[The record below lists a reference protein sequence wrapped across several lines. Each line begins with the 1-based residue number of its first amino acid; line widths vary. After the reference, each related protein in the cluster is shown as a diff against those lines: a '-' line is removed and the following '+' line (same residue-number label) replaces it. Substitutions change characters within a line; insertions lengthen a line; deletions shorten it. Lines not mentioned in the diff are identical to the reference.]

1 MSKKPLI
8 SEGVA
13 RRWAKYAGIQNE
25 SRVLLETIYEEDE
38 EQNDDPYASAQKSA
52 LNQLGS
58 DDDRDDDATDEA
70 ALMSELEE
78 LLAEEDYGDPGLFT
92 EQEDEE
98 DEEDEEDD
106 MEDMEDMD
114 DEDMEDDDME
124 DMEDM
129 EDEEDEE
136 EMDMEDE
143 EADEEAAGGMDQQAV
158 EDAVKAGLEAMASA
172 IGDALKIKIDVR
184 SGEEIEPEPEAEEGG
199 EEEIMEMGNYGSGME
214 EEAASGMFESMDR
227 DELVERVMKRVAARL
242 VRESKRK

>member
-1 MSKKPLI
+1 MSKKPLL
-8 SEGVA
+8 SEGTA

-25 SRVLLETIYEEDE
+25 SKALLETIYNEEEDHTDE
-38 EQNDDPYASAQKSA
+38 NDPEVH
-52 LNQLGS
+52 
-58 DDDRDDDATDEA
+58 DDDREETEDTNEA
-70 ALMSELEE
+70 
-78 LLAEEDYGDPGLFT
+78 LLAELEAMLG
-92 EQEDEE
+92 EQDDEPDELDDEE
-98 DEEDEEDD
+98 EMDD
-106 MEDMEDMD
+106 EDMD
-114 DEDMEDDDME
+114 DEDMEDD

-199 EEEIMEMGNYGSGME
+199 EEEVMEIMDDSAME
-214 EEAASGMFESMDR
+214 EGDYGKMYEGINR
-227 DELVERVMKRVAARL
+227 DKLVERVMKRVAARL
-242 VRESKRK
+242 VKESKSK

>member
-13 RRWAKYAGIQNE
+13 RRWAKYAGIQNQ
-25 SRVLLETIYEEDE
+25 SKVLLETIYEENLEEEMLDE
-38 EQNDDPYASAQKSA
+38 
-52 LNQLGS
+52 L
-58 DDDRDDDATDEA
+58 DADTAEEMVSGAA
-70 ALMSELEE
+70 ALDKSPEDGEGLEEADLLAELEE
-78 LLAEEDYGDPGLFT
+78 MLAEQDDEL
-92 EQEDEE
+92 EDE
-98 DEEDEEDD
+98 DEMGD
-106 MEDMEDMD
+106 EDMD

-124 DMEDM
+124 DM
-129 EDEEDEE
+129 EDEE

-184 SGEEIEPEPEAEEGG
+184 SGDEIEPEAEEEA
-199 EEEIMEMGNYGSGME
+199 EEEVMEMIGDPSME
-214 EEAASGMFESMDR
+214 EGYGKPHMEEADLYEGVNR

>member
-1 MSKKPLI
+1 MSKKPLL
-8 SEGVA
+8 SEGTA

-25 SRVLLETIYEEDE
+25 SKALLSEMYDKMEE
-38 EQNDDPYASAQKSA
+38 
-52 LNQLGS
+52 
-58 DDDRDDDATDEA
+58 
-70 ALMSELEE
+70 
-78 LLAEEDYGDPGLFT
+78 EEDYTEEEEPVEEAMGADDEGEGLEEADNVLAELEAMLA
-92 EQEDEE
+92 EQDDEPV
-98 DEEDEEDD
+98 DEPEGE
-106 MEDMEDMD
+106 EDMD
-114 DEDMEDDDME
+114 DE

-184 SGEEIEPEPEAEEGG
+184 SGEEIEPEPEAEAGG
-199 EEEIMEMGNYGSGME
+199 EEEVMEIMDDSAME
-214 EEAASGMFESMDR
+214 EGDYGMKYEGIDR

-242 VRESKRK
+242 VKESKSK

>member
-1 MSKKPLI
+1 MSKKPLL
-8 SEGVA
+8 SEGTA

-25 SRVLLETIYEEDE
+25 SKALLSEMYDKMEE
-38 EQNDDPYASAQKSA
+38 
-52 LNQLGS
+52 
-58 DDDRDDDATDEA
+58 
-70 ALMSELEE
+70 
-78 LLAEEDYGDPGLFT
+78 EEDYTEEEEPVEEAMGADDEGEGLEEADNVLAELEAMLA
-92 EQEDEE
+92 EQDDEPV
-98 DEEDEEDD
+98 DEPEGE
-106 MEDMEDMD
+106 EDMD
-114 DEDMEDDDME
+114 DE

-199 EEEIMEMGNYGSGME
+199 EEEVMEIMDDSAME
-214 EEAASGMFESMDR
+214 EGDYGKMYEGINR
-227 DELVERVMKRVAARL
+227 DKLVERVMKRVAARL
-242 VRESKRK
+242 VKESKSK

>member
-1 MSKKPLI
+1 MSKKPLL
-8 SEGVA
+8 SEGTA

-25 SRVLLETIYEEDE
+25 SKALLETIYNEEEDHTDE
-38 EQNDDPYASAQKSA
+38 NDPEVH
-52 LNQLGS
+52 
-58 DDDRDDDATDEA
+58 DDDREETEDTNEA
-70 ALMSELEE
+70 
-78 LLAEEDYGDPGLFT
+78 LLAELEAMLG
-92 EQEDEE
+92 EQDDEPDELDDEE
-98 DEEDEEDD
+98 EMDD
-106 MEDMEDMD
+106 EDMD
-114 DEDMEDDDME
+114 DEDMEDD

-184 SGEEIEPEPEAEEGG
+184 SGEEIEPEPEAEAGEGG
-199 EEEIMEMGNYGSGME
+199 EEEIMEMGDYNPAV
-214 EEAASGMFESMDR
+214 EEAAADGLYEGINR

-242 VRESKRK
+242 VRESKQK

>member
-1 MSKKPLI
+1 MSKKPLL
-8 SEGVA
+8 SEGTA

-25 SRVLLETIYEEDE
+25 SKALLSEMYDKMEE
-38 EQNDDPYASAQKSA
+38 
-52 LNQLGS
+52 
-58 DDDRDDDATDEA
+58 
-70 ALMSELEE
+70 
-78 LLAEEDYGDPGLFT
+78 EEDYKEEEEPVEEAMGADDEGEGLEEADNVLAELEAMLA
-92 EQEDEE
+92 EQDDEEELEDDELEDE
-98 DEEDEEDD
+98 DEMDD
-106 MEDMEDMD
+106 EDMD
-114 DEDMEDDDME
+114 DEDM
-124 DMEDM
+124 
-129 EDEEDEE
+129 EDEE

-199 EEEIMEMGNYGSGME
+199 EEEIMEMGDFN
-214 EEAASGMFESMDR
+214 EAAADGLYEGINR

>member
-13 RRWAKYAGIQNE
+13 RRWAKYAGIQNQ

-38 EQNDDPYASAQKSA
+38 EKNADAYDNVAAA
-52 LNQLGS
+52 LNQS
-58 DDDRDDDATDEA
+58 DPDDDATDEA

-78 LLAEEDYGDPGLFT
+78 LLAEEDFSDLFT
-92 EQEDEE
+92 EQDDELEGEDEMG
-98 DEEDEEDD
+98 D
-106 MEDMEDMD
+106 EDMDDEDMD

-124 DMEDM
+124 DM
-129 EDEEDEE
+129 EDEE

-184 SGEEIEPEPEAEEGG
+184 SGEEIEPEAEAEG
-199 EEEIMEMGNYGSGME
+199 EEEVMEMMDDSAMEEGYGKPHME
-214 EEAASGMFESMDR
+214 EEANLYEGIAR

-242 VRESKRK
+242 VKESKSK